1 MSRKIREAKEKAKA
15 DALAKRTADR
25 ARRERG
31 AFAKKLEAAKDAA
44 KVTPMSGIVEDDAI
58 ADAEP
63 TR

>member
-15 DALAKRTADR
+15 EALTKRTADR

-44 KVTPMSGIVEDDAI
+44 KVTPASGIIEDD